1 MNSLA
6 VPNAGMIAQEQ
17 RRHFNALGKTK
28 VQQEFLKRFS
38 SKIDIN
44 RINQNIHNELIVL
57 IEDFEKS
64 VDAILEGKRQ
74 YTKGLYNNSYQAQNA
89 KLLNIY
95 YDFLDIYSKVYLEAP
110 KASTD
115 PYLQKLNN
123 LINTLTAE
131 VQSNPT
137 VLFDKS
143 KIQKST
149 GGTTSFA
156 DSIAYLSKQI
166 KGVSLLEHGTINF
179 IDKALELIPDESL
192 GIVSS
197 GQILIG
203 GKQASQ
209 DAILFD
215 KNLKIKTK
223 SGKEYTLQEYF
234 DMHKHEIK
242 QTISFSLEEWEN
254 VMQQVVGFQSK
265 YHRGG
270 YIKMGSISLNEI
282 LQLDYKQAQAL
293 RNLYIL
299 SNQHDI
305 DSTDS
310 LITHKFNVKAVHDDY
325 NALFSFC
332 LGKFMNKL
340 MAKNYYMITKTG
352 VTDSYTYYNNLFNK
366 MQYFRP
372 KGKVNINN
380 LDHDYDIHIREI

>member
-6 VPNAGMIAQEQ
+6 VPNAGMIVQEQ

-95 YDFLDIYSKVYLEAP
+95 YDFLDIYSKVYLESP

-156 DSIAYLSKQI
+156 D
-166 KGVSLLEHGTINF
+166 
-179 IDKALELIPDESL
+179 
-192 GIVSS
+192 
-197 GQILIG
+197 
-203 GKQASQ
+203 
-209 DAILFD
+209 
-215 KNLKIKTK
+215 
-223 SGKEYTLQEYF
+223 
-234 DMHKHEIK
+234 
-242 QTISFSLEEWEN
+242 
-254 VMQQVVGFQSK
+254 
-265 YHRGG
+265 
-270 YIKMGSISLNEI
+270 
-282 LQLDYKQAQAL
+282 
-293 RNLYIL
+293 
-299 SNQHDI
+299 
-305 DSTDS
+305 
-310 LITHKFNVKAVHDDY
+310 
-325 NALFSFC
+325 
-332 LGKFMNKL
+332 
-340 MAKNYYMITKTG
+340 
-352 VTDSYTYYNNLFNK
+352 
-366 MQYFRP
+366 
-372 KGKVNINN
+372 
-380 LDHDYDIHIREI
+380 